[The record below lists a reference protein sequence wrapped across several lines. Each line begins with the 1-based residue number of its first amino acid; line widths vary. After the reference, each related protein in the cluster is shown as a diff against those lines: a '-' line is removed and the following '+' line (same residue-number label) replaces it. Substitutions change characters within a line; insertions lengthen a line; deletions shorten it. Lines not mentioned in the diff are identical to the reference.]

1 MGQSWCSSDRVTCSK
16 RTALKTAWQISGSNN
31 VDKTITMKV
40 KTETIRF
47 PNEVRRWTKHTD
59 LTALTI
65 ACLKNDVKLVKK
77 LIKKGADVNLV
88 ARGDKHINYENSA
101 PPIFYAANNCNVDIV
116 KLLID
121 AGVDI
126 NKFQGIPQDINLQK
140 PPDAHAII
148 YPTCPSRWQDFGFT
162 RLSCGPHMLLKV
174 LEHYLNAGVKLNT
187 TSWGPCL
194 FLGRGK
200 VYEANQPTTL
210 EICEPWFICT
220 TAIML
225 LHHGVDPNLY
235 KFRDVLCQ
243 QGLHCPSD
251 RPVNYCIE
259 KKTFLATF
267 LAAGYNLTVSDMN
280 RYENDH
286 YKSETDY
293 QIVNDFGR
301 TQRLKHLARTQI
313 RKHIRSVNE
322 DTSVFPIIDKLTLPT
337 ILKDFLKLYD
347 VSPVDLSSI
356 VCYEHRR

>member
-1 MGQSWCSSDRVTCSK
+1 MF
-16 RTALKTAWQISGSNN
+16 L
-31 VDKTITMKV
+31 
-40 KTETIRF
+40 RF
-47 PNEVRRWTKHTD
+47 R
-59 LTALTI
+59 
-65 ACLKNDVKLVKK
+65 KNDVKLVKK

-88 ARGDKHINYENSA
+88 ARGDRHFDFYENSA
-101 PPIFYAANNCNVDIV
+101 PPILYAANNCNVDIV

-126 NKFQGIPQDINLQK
+126 NKFQGIPQDINLQE
-140 PPDAHAII
+140 PPDVRAII
-148 YPTCPSRWQDFGFT
+148 YPTCLSRWQDFGFT

-220 TAIML
+220 TAIL
-225 LHHGVDPNLY
+225 LLQHGVDPKLY
-235 KFRDVLCQ
+235 RFIDV
-243 QGLHCPSD
+243 SS
-251 RPVNYCIE
+251 
-259 KKTFLATF
+259 
-267 LAAGYNLTVSDMN
+267 AGYDLTVSDMN
-280 RYENDH
+280 RYENDPF
-286 YKSETDY
+286 KSDPDY

-301 TQRLKHLARTQI
+301 TPRLKHLARTQI

-322 DTSVFPIIDKLTLPT
+322 DTSVLPIIDKLTLPT
-337 ILKDFLKLYD
+337 VLKDFLKLYD

-356 VCYEHRR
+356 VCYEHRG